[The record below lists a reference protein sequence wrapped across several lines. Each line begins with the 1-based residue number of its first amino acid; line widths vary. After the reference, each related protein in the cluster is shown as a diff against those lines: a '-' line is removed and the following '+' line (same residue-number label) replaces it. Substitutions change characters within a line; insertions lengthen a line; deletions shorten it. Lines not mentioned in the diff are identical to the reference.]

1 MIRRMSVALMTALLS
16 MAPPALAQ
24 QKGSLAPGAKVE
36 VETDA
41 DSFTSFSFAHE
52 AKKAETVE
60 IVGPASTK
68 QITVEP
74 GQRVGYSAKYAG
86 KKVTLV
92 NKGDVAISY
101 DVN

>member
-1 MIRRMSVALMTALLS
+1 MQMIGALSLALVFIVS
-16 MAPPALAQ
+16 PAIAQ

-36 VETDA
+36 VATDA
-41 DSFTSFSFAHE
+41 DSFTSFSFSYE

-60 IVGPASTK
+60 MVGPASTK